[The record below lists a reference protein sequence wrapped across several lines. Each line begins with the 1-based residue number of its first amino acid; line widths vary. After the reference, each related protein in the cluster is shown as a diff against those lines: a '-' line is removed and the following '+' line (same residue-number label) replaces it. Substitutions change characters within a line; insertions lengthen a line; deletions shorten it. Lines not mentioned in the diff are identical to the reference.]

1 LEKRGDEIRAQIPLG
16 RAAEPREVAAVVS
29 FLCSEEAS
37 YITGETIS
45 VNGGIRMD

>member
-1 LEKRGDEIRAQIPLG
+1 MRAQIPLG